1 MPLNFFITGLPKSG
15 KTTILS
21 RIVEELKAHGLRVG
35 GFISPEE
42 TEHGTRTGFYVQ
54 DIDTG
59 EIGLLADVNANGPK
73 VSKYHVDV
81 KSFEGVALP
90 SLRRFNS
97 YDVIIID
104 EIGRME
110 LKSQKFSDALDT
122 VLESTTPLIASLHSD
137 FVDRYSQ
144 SGEVI
149 FLEYNNREAAY
160 RELVDKIKAI
170 GKKPR
175 RAKAAPKKAGKKA
188 KPAKKAARMKAVK
201 RPGAAKKAK
210 RGNAIR
216 KAEARKV
223 AKKPEKKEKKGKE
236 AVKEEKKGLGDHLKD
251 LLGF

>member
-15 KTTILS
+15 KTTVLS
-21 RIVEELKAHGLRVG
+21 RIVETLKSHGLRVG

-42 TEHGTRTGFYVQ
+42 KTHGTRTGFYVQ
-54 DIDTG
+54 DIDSG
-59 EIGLLADVNANGPK
+59 EMGLLADVNANGPK

-81 KSFEGVALP
+81 KSFEDIALP
-90 SLRRFNS
+90 SLRRFND

-110 LKSQKFSDALDT
+110 LKSQKFSEALDM

-144 SGEVI
+144 YGEVI

-160 RELVDKIKAI
+160 RELVEKIKAI
-170 GKKPR
+170 GKKP
-175 RAKAAPKKAGKKA
+175 KAAKKAGKKA
-188 KPAKKAARMKAVK
+188 KAAKKAALKKAVK
-201 RPGAAKKAK
+201 MPKAAKKPK
-210 RGNAIR
+210 KGEAIR

-223 AKKPEKKEKKGKE
+223 AKKPERKEKKE
-236 AVKEEKKGLGDHLKD
+236 ARKKREKKGLVEHVKD